1 MFPDENARYAVMLD
15 ASSDILETILALRP
29 AKKSNRVANFI
40 VHRSFLF
47 KPGSKS
53 NDPCRPNARY
63 AVMLDA
69 SGGMLTIVL
78 ELDLA

>member
-1 MFPDENARYAVMLD
+1 MFPDE
-15 ASSDILETILALRP
+15 
-29 AKKSNRVANFI
+29 
-40 VHRSFLF
+40 
-47 KPGSKS
+47 
-53 NDPCRPNARY
+53 NARY